1 MGADKK
7 QAPAAETLASLGE
20 AGVLVYRTDE
30 HGTVTF
36 KSDGERWWVEMAR

>member
-1 MGADKK
+1 MDV
-7 QAPAAETLASLGE
+7 LAQLSE

-36 KSDGERWWVEMAR
+36 KSDGERRWVEAAR